1 MNNTESGNP
10 AEGTYNISLDTKFQ
24 HLELIDVPSVV
35 AACKEKWQNYTL
47 TQVNDSVVRIGIVE
61 GEFHW
66 HKHDNDDEF
75 FFVLE
80 GQLLID
86 LEDKTIELNP
96 MQGTTITKG
105 VMHRPRA
112 PKKTVML
119 MVETAEIVPTGD

>member
-1 MNNTESGNP
+1 METKTE
-10 AEGTYNISLDTKFQ
+10 YNINLDTQ
-24 HLELIDVPSVV
+24 YGHLELIDVPAIV

-47 TQVNDSVVRIGIVE
+47 TQVNDSVVRVGIVE

-75 FFVLE
+75 FFVLD

-86 LEDKTIELNP
+86 LEDKTIVLNP
-96 MQGTTITKG
+96 NQGTTITKG

-119 MVETAEIVPTGD
+119 MVETAAIVPTGD